1 MATPLCTS
9 EQEPVTC
16 HALSRSSRASLADDR
31 RTDVDRGVPTTA
43 AHQPNQ
49 INIAPLLPATLYLP
63 LCFRLSSFLLSFFI
77 PLSPLLPFCSL
88 LLPSNLLSSRFIPFS
103 FFLYLSFNCL
113 FPSFLF
119 LTMNLYFNSFTEFLY
134 FKIFKRFLNDSIRF
148 SYFVKFCNLHIC
160 SQVCFV
166 FSCSAANETI

>member
-9 EQEPVTC
+9 EQGPVTC

-63 LCFRLSSFLLSFFI
+63 LCFRLSSFLRSFFI

-88 LLPSNLLSSRFIPFS
+88 LLPSNLLSSRFIPLS
-103 FFLYLSFNCL
+103 FFLYVSFNCL
-113 FPSFLF
+113 FFSLF
-119 LTMNLYFNSFTEFLY
+119 YLWRWICILIHLPNSCIL
-134 FKIFKRFLNDSIRF
+134 RFLDDSIRF